1 MKAQR
6 SAAVFLLCLPSS
18 LSLNFYEE
26 KKKRVVKKEESRG
39 GKMSKFSHAYYF
51 SLC

>member
-26 KKKRVVKKEESRG
+26 KKRVVKKEESRG
-39 GKMSKFSHAYYF
+39 EKDVKVLTCIYF